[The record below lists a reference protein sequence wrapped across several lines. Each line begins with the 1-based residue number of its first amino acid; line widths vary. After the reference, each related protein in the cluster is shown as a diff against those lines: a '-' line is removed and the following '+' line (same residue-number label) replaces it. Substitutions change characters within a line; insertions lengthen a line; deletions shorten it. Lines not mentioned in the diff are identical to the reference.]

1 MHIIFI
7 IFPKISMAFTKEE
20 REELLAIKWVGNTF
34 IDRLEEMGFWSV
46 EKLKNTSTEQIVT
59 HWAEITWSSCY
70 KNSPQAK
77 NAAQNAILRT
87 KQKSKK

>member
-1 MHIIFI
+1 
-7 IFPKISMAFTKEE
+7 MAFTKEE

-59 HWAEITWSSCY
+59 RWAEITWSSCY
-70 KNSPQAK
+70 KNSLQAK
-77 NAAQNAILRT
+77 NAAQNAILRA
-87 KQKSKK
+87 KQKSKN

>member
-1 MHIIFI
+1 
-7 IFPKISMAFTKEE
+7 MAFTEEE

-59 HWAEITWSSCY
+59 RWAEIIWSSCY

-77 NAAQNAILRT
+77 NAAQNAILRA
-87 KQKSKK
+87 KHKSKK

>member
-1 MHIIFI
+1 
-7 IFPKISMAFTKEE
+7 MAFTKEE

-77 NAAQNAILRT
+77 NAAQNVILRA
-87 KQKSKK
+87 KQKSKN

>member
-1 MHIIFI
+1 
-7 IFPKISMAFTKEE
+7 MAFAKEE
-20 REELLAIKWVGNTF
+20 REELLAIKWVGSAF

-46 EKLKNTSTEQIVT
+46 GKLKNTSIEQIVNR
-59 HWAEITWSSCY
+59 WAEITWTSCY

-77 NAAQNAILRT
+77 NAAQNAILRA

>member
-1 MHIIFI
+1 
-7 IFPKISMAFTKEE
+7 MAFTKEE

-59 HWAEITWSSCY
+59 RWAEITWSSCY
-70 KNSPQAK
+70 KNSQQAK
-77 NAAQNAILRT
+77 NAAQNAILRA

>member
-1 MHIIFI
+1 
-7 IFPKISMAFTKEE
+7 MAFTKEK

-59 HWAEITWSSCY
+59 RWAEITCSSCY

-77 NAAQNAILRT
+77 NAAQNAILRA

>member
-1 MHIIFI
+1 
-7 IFPKISMAFTKEE
+7 MAFTKEE

-46 EKLKNTSTEQIVT
+46 EKLKNTSIEQIITRWV
-59 HWAEITWSSCY
+59 EITWSSCY

-77 NAAQNAILRT
+77 NAAQNAILRA
-87 KQKSKK
+87 KHKSKK